1 MPRDLPLSNGK
12 LLVLFDREYRI
23 TDLYFP
29 HVGKENHAAG
39 HVFRFGVWA
48 DGAFRWVDGS
58 WKLKMQYGDTP
69 MVTDVTARND
79 DLGIELQCSDAVDFF
94 ENVIVRHIRVHN
106 LADRPREV
114 RLFFHHDFHIHGN
127 SIGDTAMYSPEVEA
141 FIHYKDNR
149 YFLISFRVG
158 ESDGVPFYACGNK
171 DIGGAEGTWRDAEDG
186 VLGGNP
192 IAQGSVDSTVGVS
205 VFCPAR
211 GAADAYYWMAAAHDF
226 QAAVRI
232 DKTVRKKSPAEL
244 IRRTRNYWK
253 LWVENTSTNRGNL
266 PALVAD
272 RYRQSLLI
280 VRSHIDHEG
289 AVIAAGDTEMARAA
303 ADTYSYVWPRDGAL
317 VAASLLSAGHVAAP
331 VKFFEFCSRVISPN
345 GYMRHKYNAD
355 GTLASSWHPYVRDGK
370 PVLAIQED
378 GTALGVWAV
387 GEYFDRFH
395 QIEELAPWYRTL
407 VTRPADFM
415 LAYTDPITGLPLPSH
430 DLWEERWGVH
440 LYTVV
445 SVIAGLRAAARITAA
460 FGEDDLAA
468 QYRACADRM
477 FEAMMTLMWSERD
490 QRFARMVVPGVN
502 GYTRDMTMDS
512 AIFALT
518 EFGVLPADSPQMVST
533 AQQLEQRLWVQTDIG
548 GMARYENDYYH
559 QVERGDT
566 ARIAGNPWFICT
578 LWLARYRIL
587 RARSSAE
594 LAGGRDLIEWAAK
607 RAFPSGVMA
616 EQLHPYTGEPLSV
629 SPLTWSHAEY
639 VSVVR
644 AYCERAAH
652 LERAESFAEP
662 GPAFTVSSSAS
673 ATV

>member
-23 TDLYFP
+23 ADLYFP

-39 HVFRFGVWA
+39 HVFRFGVWV

-58 WKLKMQYGDTP
+58 WQLKMQYGESP
-69 MVTDVTARND
+69 MVTDVTAKNA
-79 DLGIELQCSDAVDFF
+79 DLGIELQCADAVDFF
-94 ENVIVRHIRVHN
+94 ENVLVRQIRVHN
-106 LADRPREV
+106 LADRSREV
-114 RLFFHHDFHIHGN
+114 RLFFHHDFHILGN
-127 SIGDTAMYSPEVEA
+127 SIGDTGMYSPETQA

-158 ESDGVPFYACGNK
+158 DNDGVPMYACGNK

-205 VFCPAR
+205 LFVPAR
-211 GAADAYYWMAAAHDF
+211 GTADAYYWMAAGRDF
-226 QAAVRI
+226 QAVARI
-232 DKTVRKKSPAEL
+232 DKVVRRKSPAEL

-253 LWVENTSTNRGNL
+253 LWVENVTGNAGDL
-266 PALVAD
+266 SALASD

-280 VRSHIDHEG
+280 VRSHIDYDG
-289 AVIAAGDTEMARAA
+289 AVIAAGDTQMARAA

-317 VAASLLSAGHVAAP
+317 VAAALMSAGHRAAP
-331 VKFFEFCSRVISPN
+331 VKFLEFCSRVISPN
-345 GYMRHKYNAD
+345 GYVRHKYHAD
-355 GTLASSWHPYVRDGK
+355 GTLASSWHPYIRDGK
-370 PVLAIQED
+370 PVLPIQED
-378 GTALGVWAV
+378 ETALVIWAV

-395 QIEELAPWYRTL
+395 QIEEMAPWYRTL
-407 VTRPADFM
+407 VTRPADFI
-415 LAYTDPITGLPLPSH
+415 LGYVDPATGLPLPSH

-445 SVIAGLRAAARITAA
+445 SVIAGLRAASRITSA
-460 FGEDDLAA
+460 FGEETLAA
-468 QYRACADRM
+468 QYRAGADRM
-477 FEAMMTLMWSERD
+477 FEAMMRVMWSERD
-490 QRFARMVVPGVN
+490 QRFARMAVPGAD
-502 GYTRDMTMDS
+502 GYKLDMTMDS

-518 EFGVLPADSPQMVST
+518 EFGVLAADSPQMTST
-533 AQQLEQRLWVQTDIG
+533 ARQLEQRLWVQTDVG

-559 QVERGDT
+559 QVETRDT
-566 ARIAGNPWFICT
+566 TRVAGNPWFICT

-587 RARSSAE
+587 RARSTAE
-594 LAGGRDLIEWAAK
+594 LAGGRDLIEWAAR

-616 EQLHPYTGEPLSV
+616 EQLHPYTGEPISV
-629 SPLTWSHAEY
+629 SPLTWSHAAY

-644 AYCERAAH
+644 EYSERSKH
-652 LERAESFAEP
+652 FLVDTPPTDRA
-662 GPAFTVSSSAS
+662 PAFTVSSSAS

>member
-39 HVFRFGVWA
+39 HIFRFGVWV

-58 WKLKMQYGDTP
+58 WQLKMQYGESP
-69 MVTDVTARND
+69 MVTDVTARNA
-79 DLGIELQCSDAVDFF
+79 DLGIELRCSDAVDFF
-94 ENVIVRHIRVHN
+94 ENVLVRHIRVHN

-114 RLFFHHDFHIHGN
+114 RLFFHHDFHILGH
-127 SIGDTAMYSPEVEA
+127 SLGDTAMYSPECQA

-158 ESDGVPFYACGNK
+158 NTDGVPLYATGNK

-192 IAQGSVDSTVGVS
+192 IAQGSVDSTVGAS
-205 VFCPAR
+205 VFVPAR
-211 GAADAYYWMAAAHDF
+211 GAADVYYWMAAGRDF
-226 QAAVRI
+226 QAVARI
-232 DKTVRKKSPAEL
+232 DRTVRKKSPAEML
-244 IRRTRNYWK
+244 RRTRNYWK
-253 LWVENTSTNRGNL
+253 LWVENTDGNTADL
-266 PALVAD
+266 SALAAD
-272 RYRQSLLI
+272 RYRQSLVI
-280 VRSHIDHEG
+280 VRSHIDHDG
-289 AVIAAGDTEMARAA
+289 AVIAAADSQMARTA

-317 VAASLLSAGHVAAP
+317 VSAALMSAGHMAAP
-331 VKFFEFCSRVISPN
+331 VKFLGFCSRVISPN
-345 GYMRHKYNAD
+345 GYVRHKYNAD
-355 GTLASSWHPYVRDGK
+355 GSLASSWHPYVRDGK
-370 PVLAIQED
+370 PVLPIQED
-378 GTALGVWAV
+378 ETALVIWAV

-395 QIEELAPWYRTL
+395 QIEEMAPCYRTL

-415 LAYTDPITGLPLPSH
+415 LGYVDTTTGLPLPSH

-445 SVIAGLRAAARITAA
+445 SVIAGLRAAARITSA
-460 FGEDDLAA
+460 FGEETLAA
-468 QYRACADRM
+468 QYRAGADRM
-477 FEAMMTLMWSERD
+477 FEAMMAVLWSERD
-490 QRFARMVVPGVN
+490 QRFARMAVPGPS
-502 GYTRDMTMDS
+502 GYALDMTMDS

-518 EFGVLPADSPQMVST
+518 EFGVLPADSPQMIST
-533 AQQLEQRLWVQTDIG
+533 ASQLEKRLWVQTDVG

-559 QVERGDT
+559 QVEKLDT
-566 ARIAGNPWFICT
+566 TRVPGNPWFICT

-587 RARSSAE
+587 RARTGAE

-616 EQLHPYTGEPLSV
+616 EQLHPYSGEPLSV
-629 SPLTWSHAEY
+629 SPLTWSHAAY
-639 VSVVR
+639 ISVVR
-644 AYCERAAH
+644 EYSARAQRLAG
-652 LERAESFAEP
+652 AEP
-662 GPAFTVSSSAS
+662 LVKAEPAFISPAAAP